1 LINTI
6 LSIEGMHCASC
17 ASRIEKQLNL
27 VPGVH
32 FASVN
37 LASNKAYIQT
47 EDHQTDL
54 PALEQAVHE
63 AGYAAH
69 RYISNE
75 HAHKAY
81 DEHETRFGWRLIL
94 GGFLAL
100 PLLAHHVFMNSA
112 LFQFSPWIQL
122 CFAAPLY
129 FVVGWPFHQST
140 LKLLLKHQ
148 VSMDTLISLGTS
160 VAFFG
165 SLPALWGWRVDLY
178 FDATGIILFLVT
190 LGRFLENRSKQRVNR
205 ALEQLVNLAP
215 RTAHVRKDTHQID
228 LPVEMVGIGDQLCIR
243 PGESIPVDGE
253 VLEGKGFVD
262 ESFLTGESTPVEKRP
277 GRPLFAGTINGT
289 TTLIMRA
296 ESIGADTALSRM
308 IRLVEEAQGSKAPV
322 QKMADNVAAIFVP
335 VVLLLAAA
343 TLWGWL
349 IWGKV
354 PLTDAFQHV
363 VAVLVIACP
372 CALGLATPIAVM
384 AGVGLAAQKSILIRR
399 AEVLEKTRKIDVL
412 VFDKTGTLTEG
423 RPRLMDVMI
432 TGDYS
437 EEQLLRYAGALE
449 MGTNHPLAAA
459 ILKEVMVLDLIL
471 PKTEKVIEA
480 PGAGVQGWVE
490 GRLVA
495 IGTKGYIESLDGV
508 VASAQVR
515 SNVEAYRQGGQ
526 TVSLMAIDQKIAA
539 IFVMEDALRA
549 ESKEVVTR
557 LKKLGLQ
564 VHLLTGDGEVVAR
577 RVADRVGADEVKSNV
592 LPEGKVQY
600 IKELQSRGLK
610 VAMVGDGYNDAAAL
624 TTADLGIA
632 MGTGTDVAKE
642 AGDIVLV
649 QGDLLKVVEAIQI
662 SRATFN
668 IIWQNLFWAFSYNLL
683 ALPLAIFTQISP
695 SLAAGAMA
703 LSSLTVVLNTLRLF
717 GKKF

>member
-1 LINTI
+1 MTNTI

-17 ASRIEKQLNL
+17 ASRIEKQLKS
-27 VPGVH
+27 VPGVQ
-32 FASVN
+32 FVSVN
-37 LASNKAYIQT
+37 LASNKAYVQT

-54 PALEQAVHE
+54 PALEKAVQT
-63 AGYAAH
+63 AGYTAH
-69 RYISNE
+69 PYLSND
-75 HAHKAY
+75 HARTY
-81 DEHETRFGWRLIL
+81 QDHETQFGWRLIL
-94 GGFLAL
+94 GGLLAA
-100 PLLAHHVFMNSA
+100 PLLIHHVFMSSPF
-112 LFQFSPWIQL
+112 FQFSPWTQL
-122 CFAAPLY
+122 AFAAPIY
-129 FVVGWPFHQST
+129 FVVGWPFHYST
-140 LKLLLKHQ
+140 FKLLQTRQ

-160 VAFFG
+160 VAFFA
-165 SLPALWGWRVDLY
+165 SLPALWGEPVNLY
-178 FDATGIILFLVT
+178 FDAAGIILFLVT
-190 LGRFLENRSKQRVNR
+190 LGRFLENRSKQKVNR

-215 RTAHVRKDTHQID
+215 RTAHVLKDTHQVD
-228 LPVEMVGIGDQLCIR
+228 LPVEIVGVGDQLCVR

-253 VLEGKGFVD
+253 VLEGKGQVD
-262 ESFLTGESTPVEKRP
+262 EALLTGESTRVEKRP
-277 GRPLFAGTINGT
+277 GSFLFAGTLNGT

-296 ESIGADTALSRM
+296 ESVGAETALSRM

-322 QKMADNVAAIFVP
+322 QKMADKVAAVFVP
-335 VVLLLAAA
+335 FVLVLAAA

-349 IWGKV
+349 FWGGV
-354 PLTDAFQHV
+354 TLTDAFQHV

-384 AGVGLAAQKSILIRR
+384 AGVGVAAQRSILIRR
-399 AEVLEKTRKIDVL
+399 AEVLEKTSKIDVI

-432 TGDYS
+432 TGDYT

-449 MGTNHPLAAA
+449 VGTNHPLAGA
-459 ILKEVMVLDLIL
+459 ILKEVMVLDLVL
-471 PKTEKVIEA
+471 PKAEKVNEM

-490 GRLVA
+490 GRLVS
-495 IGTKGYIESLDGV
+495 IGTKAYIESLEGV

-539 IFVMEDALRA
+539 VFVMEDAIRA
-549 ESKEVVTR
+549 ESKEVITR
-557 LKKLGLQ
+557 LKKLQLQ
-564 VHLLTGDGEVVAR
+564 VHLLTGDGEVVAQ
-577 RVADRVGADEVKSNV
+577 RVADRVGADAVKSGV
-592 LPEGKVQY
+592 LPEGKVHY
-600 IKELQSRGLK
+600 IQELQKKGYK

-632 MGTGTDVAKE
+632 MGSGTDVAKE

-668 IIWQNLFWAFSYNLL
+668 IIRQNLFWAFSYNLL
-683 ALPLAIFTQISP
+683 ALPLAVFTQISP
-695 SLAAGAMA
+695 SVAAGAMA